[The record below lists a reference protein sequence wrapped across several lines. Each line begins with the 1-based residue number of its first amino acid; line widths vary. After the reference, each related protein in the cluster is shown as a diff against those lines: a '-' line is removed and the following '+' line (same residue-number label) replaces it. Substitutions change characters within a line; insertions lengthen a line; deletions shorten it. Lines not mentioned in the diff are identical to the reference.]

1 MKALEAFKKL
11 SGKEKIISA
20 WPWSWTGFRPSVLV
34 KCSHGND
41 QSNIKNAPKRLKHSF
56 SFRGCNLLRRD
67 FHQISFHLDPLGA
80 ISNSSEAPE
89 MKMQI
94 TPKRGEKIIYNFP
107 RSLFV
112 SRDAF
117 EWRGPAAVMSNKLN
131 EQLCFIT
138 VRPIPFPAF
147 TIISPFTL
155 CIKNRF

>member
-11 SGKEKIISA
+11 SGKEKIIST
-20 WPWSWTGFRPSVLV
+20 WPWSWTGFRPSAFV
-34 KCSHGND
+34 KRSHRND

-89 MKMQI
+89 MKMQM
-94 TPKRGEKIIYNFP
+94 
-107 RSLFV
+107 LFV

-138 VRPIPFPAF
+138 VRPIPFTAF